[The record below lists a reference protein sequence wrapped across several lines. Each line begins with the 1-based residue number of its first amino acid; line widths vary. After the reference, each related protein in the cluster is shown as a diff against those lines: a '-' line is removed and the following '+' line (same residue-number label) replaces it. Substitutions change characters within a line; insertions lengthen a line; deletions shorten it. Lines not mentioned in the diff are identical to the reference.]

1 MCVQYSTMIIGEEIQ
16 MKLIKAEATEGKMV
30 PVKEG
35 FSRLGRS
42 MKKNMKRNLVVLG
55 SVLLIGGAVWLNW
68 ALFSNA
74 GDEDY
79 DPSYY
84 ASGNAQNGSKDESDA
99 GTQDEEKS
107 YFAMAEID
115 RSRAR
120 DEALEVLNQ
129 ITAST
134 DASEEARAQAYAAI
148 EQMALDIE
156 NEANIET
163 LMKAKGFEECVAVI
177 SNDAATVIVRSDGLL
192 PSQIAQITEIV
203 WEQAGI
209 APASITIIEKA

>member
-1 MCVQYSTMIIGEEIQ
+1 
-16 MKLIKAEATEGKMV
+16 MKLMKADDTQGAMI
-30 PVKEG
+30 PIKEG
-35 FSRLGRS
+35 FSKLGKS
-42 MKKNMKRNLVVLG
+42 MKQNMKRNLVVLG

-68 ALFSNA
+68 ALFSAA
-74 GDEDY
+74 GDENY

-84 ASGNAQNGSKDESDA
+84 ASGDAESNNKGESDVVQSA
-99 GTQDEEKS
+99 GENS

-129 ITAST
+129 ITSSEDAT
-134 DASEEARAQAYAAI
+134 DEARAQAYAAI
-148 EQMALDIE
+148 EQMAIDIE

-177 SNDAATVIVRSDGLL
+177 SDNAATIIVKSEGLL
-192 PSQIAQITEIV
+192 PSHIAQITEIV
-203 WEQAGI
+203 WEQSGI
-209 APASITIIEKA
+209 LPASVKIIEKS

>member
-1 MCVQYSTMIIGEEIQ
+1 
-16 MKLIKAEATEGKMV
+16 MKLIKAEKSENKVV

-35 FSRLGRS
+35 FGKFSASL
-42 MKKNMKRNLVVLG
+42 KKNLKRNLVVLG

-74 GDEDY
+74 DGEDY

-84 ASGNAQNGSKDESDA
+84 TSGEAEQGGQQSGQQGDNAGAQTGDA
-99 GTQDEEKS
+99 TS
-107 YFAMAEID
+107 YFAMAQID
-115 RSRAR
+115 RTRAR
-120 DEALEVLNQ
+120 DEAMEVLNQ

-134 DASEEARAQAYAAI
+134 DASETAKAEAYAAI

-163 LMKAKGFEECVAVI
+163 LLKAKGFEECVAVI
-177 SNDAATVIVRSDGLL
+177 SNSAATVIVRSDGLL
-192 PSQIAQITEIV
+192 PSELAQITEIV
-203 WEQAGI
+203 YEQAGI
-209 APASITIIEKA
+209 TPAQLTIIEKA

>member
-1 MCVQYSTMIIGEEIQ
+1 
-16 MKLIKAEATEGKMV
+16 MKLIKAENAESKQMT
-30 PVKEG
+30 PFKEG
-35 FSRLGRS
+35 FTKLGESVR
-42 MKKNMKRNLVVLG
+42 KNMKRNLIVMG

-74 GDEDY
+74 ESKNY

-84 ASGNAQNGSKDESDA
+84 TSGQPQDSSDDSNSTGNTNSESD
-99 GTQDEEKS
+99 DS
-107 YFAMAEID
+107 YFAMAQID

-120 DEALEVLNQ
+120 DEAMEVLNQ

-134 DASEEARAQAYAAI
+134 DATEEAKLEAYAAI
-148 EQMALDIE
+148 EQMAIDIE

-177 SNDAATVIVRSDGLL
+177 SDSAATVIVRTDGLM
-192 PSQIAQITEIV
+192 PSDLAQITEIV
-203 WEQAGI
+203 YEQA
-209 APASITIIEKA
+209 SISPENITVIEKAK

>member
-1 MCVQYSTMIIGEEIQ
+1 
-16 MKLIKAEATEGKMV
+16 MKLMKSEKSENKLV

-35 FSRLGRS
+35 FGKLGAAL
-42 MKKNMKRNLVVLG
+42 KKNLKRNLMVIG

-68 ALFSNA
+68 ALFSDA
-74 GDEDY
+74 SDEDY

-84 ASGNAQNGSKDESDA
+84 TSGAVESGDQQGNNTDTGVENGED
-99 GTQDEEKS
+99 S
-107 YFAMAEID
+107 YFAMAAID

-120 DEALEVLNQ
+120 DEAMEVLNQ
-129 ITAST
+129 ITASA
-134 DASEEARAQAYAAI
+134 DATEDAKAEAYAAI

-163 LMKAKGFEECVAVI
+163 LLKAKGFEECVAVV
-177 SNDAATVIVRSDGLL
+177 SNSAATVIVRSDGLL
-192 PSQIAQITEIV
+192 PSQLSQITEIV

-209 APASITIIEKA
+209 APSQITIIEKA

>member
-1 MCVQYSTMIIGEEIQ
+1 
-16 MKLIKAEATEGKMV
+16 MKTEQADQAIV
-30 PVKEG
+30 PAKEG
-35 FSRLGRS
+35 FRKLGES

-68 ALFSNA
+68 ALFSTA

-84 ASGNAQNGSKDESDA
+84 ASGEAQNNPSEDSNA
-99 GTQDEEKS
+99 GTQSGENS
-107 YFAMAEID
+107 YFAMAQID

-120 DEALEVLNQ
+120 DEAMEVLNQ
-129 ITAST
+129 ITSSEDAT
-134 DASEEARAQAYAAI
+134 DDARAQAYAAI
-148 EQMALDIE
+148 EQMAIDIE

-177 SNDAATVIVRSDGLL
+177 SDNAATIIVKSSGLL
-192 PSQIAQITEIV
+192 PSQLAQITEIV

-209 APASITIIEKA
+209 SPASVKIIEKA

>member
-1 MCVQYSTMIIGEEIQ
+1 
-16 MKLIKAEATEGKMV
+16 MKLIKAEKTENKMV

-35 FSRLGRS
+35 FGKLGAS
-42 MKKNMKRNLVVLG
+42 LKKNLKRNLIVMG

-74 GDEDY
+74 DDEDY

-84 ASGNAQNGSKDESDA
+84 TSGDAQNGEQNDTNADT
-99 GTQDEEKS
+99 GTNEEES
-107 YFAMAEID
+107 YFAMAQID

-120 DEALEVLNQ
+120 DEAMEVLNQ

-134 DASEEARAQAYAAI
+134 DATEEAKAEAYAAI

-163 LMKAKGFEECVAVI
+163 LLKAKGFEECVAVI
-177 SNDAATVIVRSDGLL
+177 SNSAATVIVRSDGLL
-192 PSQIAQITEIV
+192 PSDLAQITEIV
-203 WEQAGI
+203 YEQAGI
-209 APASITIIEKA
+209 TPSDITVIEKA